1 MVKVRSPLVSPAP
14 LESERRGVEHRGVEH
29 GRVAAER
36 LEENPSP
43 ASPTVLPA
51 TPAAPLSNEV
61 VSNLQGERAGEVR
74 TGVHARIAQT
84 GRDSAAAVQRQIERF
99 LANENVQV
107 VGDALVGATRT
118 GVDLFADGADFLI
131 STVGDGTDAIAD
143 GIVAGGQRLDELAD
157 EGRAKLQRTVD
168 DLRERASKLSAE
180 AEGLLADA
188 PALDEARRLEVQQQ
202 WATGQVLSAMAGK
215 IEELIHLDEAKA
227 FLAKGGSAL
236 FKVASDVFEFVG
248 EILHKGAKGLATGIA
263 ITGKFLKWLVGKD
276 TLRSTA
282 VTVFGGV
289 RANLIS
295 QKLNAGVGGGL
306 YFPSFKERDASGK
319 ESYFDV
325 IAFDWGV
332 SACSPVAGAGWN
344 SRGGAGAG
352 VNLYFVSATFNEMS
366 ERVFIGI
373 PGVWGVTLGR
383 DKQRGSEINF
393 GNNVG
398 LAGGEAV
405 GAYATYGVSLHTPL
419 LDPVNNY
426 VTRPIAKAIVHLSR
440 AVADGAT
447 WVWQRVRGTRAKD
460 STSSPAPSTA

>member
-1 MVKVRSPLVSPAP
+1 MVKVHSPLVSTTP
-14 LESERRGVEHRGVEH
+14 LEGER
-29 GRVAAER
+29 RVAAPVSNTGV
-36 LEENPSP
+36 EENPSP

-51 TPAAPLSNEV
+51 TPVAPLSNEV
-61 VSNLQGERAGEVR
+61 VANLQGERPGEIR
-74 TGVHARIAQT
+74 GGVHARIAQA
-84 GRDSAAAVQRQIERF
+84 GRASAAAVQRQVERF
-99 LANENVQV
+99 LANEHVQV
-107 VGDALVGATRT
+107 VGDALVGATRS

-131 STVGDGTDAIAD
+131 SAVGDGTDAVAD
-143 GIVAGGQRLDELAD
+143 GIVAGGERLDALAD
-157 EGRAKLQRTVD
+157 EGRAKLQATVD
-168 DLRERASKLSAE
+168 DLRARAGSLAAE
-180 AEGLLADA
+180 AERILESAD
-188 PALDEARRLEVQQQ
+188 ALDEARRLEVQQQ
-202 WATGQVLSAMAGK
+202 WATGQVLAAVAGK

-236 FKVASDVFEFVG
+236 FKVASDVFELVG
-248 EILHKGAKGLATGIA
+248 EIVHKGAKALATGITVA
-263 ITGKFLKWLVGKD
+263 GKFLKWLVGKD

-282 VTVFGGV
+282 IAVFGGV

-319 ESYFDV
+319 ASYFDV

-352 VNLYFVSATFNEMS
+352 VNLYFVSATFNAMT

-383 DKQRGSEINF
+383 DRERGSEINF

-398 LAGGEAV
+398 LGGGESA

-419 LDPVNNY
+419 LDPVNKY
-426 VTRPIAKAIVHLSR
+426 VTRPIAKAIVHASR
-440 AVADGAT
+440 AVVDGAT
-447 WVWQRVRGTRAKD
+447 WVWQRVRG
-460 STSSPAPSTA
+460 APGDASAATTT